1 MKNKINEDQL
11 LPAMMGTEHEL
22 SITFE
27 PRKKI
32 ILDEFDINYFDKKNN
47 EDGYYQ
53 NSNDELL
60 YDSVTEGT
68 IADINISAPTIKV
81 LSNGGVLSH
90 IYGRPMEIATPE
102 CKDPKELLTYSLA
115 SRLLIKKW
123 IKDYISQNSSTI
135 RSISINERVVDSIG
149 NTWGE
154 HDNYS
159 LLPEESGYGVLQ
171 SVTPPLIWLH
181 LLTRGVVT
189 GAGAVKGSGGR
200 CWSLSQKI
208 STVINIHDKKWGSTG
223 MWGDDER
230 LEIRCSDKNVSEWA
244 HLVRIGSAALVL
256 ALTRTGFDIEKLG
269 IQEDLYEINKISDY
283 DAVNTSKTGQVKLT
297 YEAKIA
303 VSIQK
308 ILAEASLEM
317 LDKYGSPSF
326 VYKQIAHKWLGF
338 AEKLEKASLIDQPLD
353 LTQFMESDWASK
365 FYTIQSK
372 IKSDTDK
379 GYSRVPHDYCARAQD
394 IMYDRISFESPI
406 SGAKVYEVE
415 GPGFK
420 LNDKISSRRI
430 ANKNDINFSM
440 GNTPDL
446 SRSESRTKFIN
457 FLIETGCAIMSF
469 DWSCITWE
477 DNTGTIHERHF

>member
-1 MKNKINEDQL
+1 
-11 LPAMMGTEHEL
+11 MGTEHEL
-22 SITFE
+22 SISFE

-32 ILDEFDINYFDKKNN
+32 IIDELDLNYLDRNN
-47 EDGYYQ
+47 NDGYYET
-53 NSNDELL
+53 SNDELL
-60 YDSVTEGT
+60 YESITEGT
-68 IADINISAPTIKV
+68 IADINNSAPTIKV

-123 IKDYISQNSSTI
+123 IKDYISDNSSTM
-135 RSISINERVVDSIG
+135 RSISINERVIDSIG

-159 LLPEESGYGVLQ
+159 LLPEESGYGVIQ

-181 LLTRGVVT
+181 LLTRGVIT
-189 GAGAVKGSGGR
+189 GAGTVKGSGGR

-208 STVINIHDKKWGSTG
+208 PTIYKIHDKKWGSTG
-223 MWGDDER
+223 MWGNDER

-244 HLVRIGSAALVL
+244 HLLRLGSAALVL

-269 IQEDLYEINKISDY
+269 IEEDLYDIKKVGDY
-283 DAVNTSKTGQVKLT
+283 DAVHTSRTGQVKLS

-317 LDKYGSPSF
+317 LDKYGSSSNI
-326 VYKQIAHKWLGF
+326 YKQIAHKWLGF
-338 AEKLEKASLIDQPLD
+338 AEKLEKASLIYQPLD

-365 FYTIQSK
+365 FYTIQCK
-372 IKSDTDK
+372 IKSDTEK
-379 GYSRVPHDYCARAQD
+379 GYSREPYDYSARAQD
-394 IMYDRISFESPI
+394 IMYDRISFECPI
-406 SGAKVYEVE
+406 SGAKVYEAE

-420 LNDKISSRRI
+420 LNNRISSRRI
-430 ANKNDINFSM
+430 ANQKDINQSM
-440 GNTPDL
+440 SNTPDL

-457 FLIETGCAIMSF
+457 FLMETGCAITSF

-477 DNTGTIHERHF
+477 DNVGNKHERHF